1 MSADRTLL
9 ETDYAVIGLGA
20 MGASTLYSL
29 ARAGGKVVG
38 IDAHSPPHSHGASHG
53 GYKVTREAVAEGP
66 AYLHF
71 VRRTNEM
78 LDDLEGRYGA
88 SLRGRTGLLII
99 GSQAEAGSS
108 SFLCDTVEIAET
120 NHIEHQVLSSGDLR
134 KRYPQLVGLADHDA
148 GYFEPNAGF
157 IRPEPLSKLQIALA
171 RQAGAEVLQNTAV
184 YGITPIPGGVEIDA
198 DGVRVRARRIAVA
211 AGRWAGQLLGGRF
224 GDLLSVSRQRTFT
237 FKALDTA
244 AYQPA
249 RFPTL
254 MWFRRRVGD
263 ECATV
268 FPLEG
273 SGGGVKFFVADTEA
287 DPEIGLSSDRFFRR
301 HVEPFFDGI
310 SAELRASEICFYT
323 STPDHGFLLDWH
335 PDIADVFVVSA
346 CSGHGFKHALG
357 VGEAVASVL
366 TGRAA
371 PDLSAFSLE
380 RFSAGS
386 PRN

>member
-20 MGASTLYSL
+20 MGASTLHSL
-29 ARAGGKVVG
+29 ARAGEKVVG

-78 LDDLEGRYGA
+78 LDDLEGRYGT

-120 NHIEHQVLSSGDLR
+120 NRIEHQALSSGDLR
-134 KRYPQLVGLADHDA
+134 KRYPQLVGLADRDA

-184 YGITPIPGGVEIDA
+184 YDHTDPGRRGNRRGRGA
-198 DGVRVRARRIAVA
+198 DPC
-211 AGRWAGQLLGGRF
+211 WAGC
-224 GDLLSVSRQRTFT
+224 
-237 FKALDTA
+237 
-244 AYQPA
+244 
-249 RFPTL
+249 
-254 MWFRRRVGD
+254 RRGWPVG
-263 ECATV
+263 E
-268 FPLEG
+268 
-273 SGGGVKFFVADTEA
+273 
-287 DPEIGLSSDRFFRR
+287 
-301 HVEPFFDGI
+301 
-310 SAELRASEICFYT
+310 
-323 STPDHGFLLDWH
+323 STPWRALRQSAVREPATHLHVHGTRHRRLSTGAVSH
-335 PDIADVFVVSA
+335 THVVPPT
-346 CSGHGFKHALG
+346 CRG
-357 VGEAVASVL
+357 
-366 TGRAA
+366 
-371 PDLSAFSLE
+371 
-380 RFSAGS
+380 
-386 PRN
+386 